1 MPCAKKL
8 KIIPESTCEAETAI
22 GSRATKSIMFVR
34 AMMTLMGI
42 PLFGPTLLGI
52 DNEAMFKAC
61 NKEGTTSRTR
71 YFERSTTFVKEM
83 ALRRFIE
90 LRLVSTDD
98 EVADIFTKAVSI
110 DVHKKMISHIF
121 RIADDVKEATMDKAK
136 RMIEKLASI
145 VRMYG

>member
-1 MPCAKKL
+1 
-8 KIIPESTCEAETAI
+8 
-22 GSRATKSIMFVR
+22 
-34 AMMTLMGI
+34 
-42 PLFGPTLLGI
+42 
-52 DNEAMFKAC
+52 
-61 NKEGTTSRTR
+61 
-71 YFERSTTFVKEM
+71 M